1 MQTGAL
7 LDPRGRLLDRLA
19 HMTEARDNA
28 RAEVERLTAMVRN
41 IRAYC
46 EAFVE
51 ESEDSDPEP
60 WNPAA
65 YVLSILDGAD
75 EPSATQPPTEP
86 HSTEGA

>member
-1 MQTGAL
+1 MALDGANAKISELTGQ
-7 LDPRGRLLDRLA
+7 
-19 HMTEARDNA
+19 
-28 RAEVERLTAMVRN
+28 VSN

-65 YVLSILDGAD
+65 YVLSILDD
-75 EPSATQPPTEP
+75 TCEVLP
-86 HSTEGA
+86 